1 MLTQLNLTNFKCF
14 ELLKLPLGALT
25 LLSGANASGKSSI
38 LQALVL
44 LHQTFRDNP
53 RSPRLMLNG
62 SVVNLGSVTDVMDQ
76 VHGSDRLGIG
86 LIDETVSCEW
96 SFSGGRR
103 DMSLAIA
110 QVTVGGQTYYDPAP
124 KGILGFHLLPDIWWT
139 TRAKT
144 ARRRNA
150 DLAAAPRLDAILEEE
165 RAALEEERAAR
176 KVAEFIAREEELVA
190 RGVEFAVAAW
200 RRERVTA
207 ALLEEERAAV
217 ALQEEE
223 NAALREENAA
233 RRLAQRLQ
241 NLTYITAEREGPRD
255 IYTLANE
262 TVIAVGPTGENAAS
276 VLYQGLGERI
286 DEAEERILPG
296 VVPTLL
302 PQVEARLGAFFPGC
316 ALQVQQV
323 PNVNAVTLGIRIS
336 PDTDFLRPVHCGF
349 GITQV
354 LPIIVAAL
362 SVPKDS
368 ILLIEN
374 PEVHLHPS
382 GQARMGQFLAEVA
395 HAGVQVIVETHS
407 DHILNGIRRAV
418 KSAQLPAEEVAIH
431 FFRPRSAGS
440 PQVLTPTLDRSGNI
454 DVWPEGFF
462 DQFDKDLD
470 YFAGWGE

>member
-1 MLTQLNLTNFKCF
+1 MLTQINLTNFKCF
-14 ELLKLPLGALT
+14 ELLRLPLGELT

-44 LHQTFRDNP
+44 LHQTFRDN
-53 RSPRLMLNG
+53 RWSPRLMLNG
-62 SVVNLGSVTDVMDQ
+62 SVANLGAVTDVMDQ
-76 VHGSDRLGIG
+76 VHGSDSLGIG
-86 LIDETVSCEW
+86 LIDEAVGCEW

-103 DMSLAIA
+103 DMSLAVA
-110 QVTVGGQTYYDPAP
+110 QVTVGGETYDNPTADALRY
-124 KGILGFHLLPDIWWT
+124 LLPI
-139 TRAKT
+139 
-144 ARRRNA
+144 
-150 DLAAAPRLDAILEEE
+150 
-165 RAALEEERAAR
+165 
-176 KVAEFIAREEELVA
+176 
-190 RGVEFAVAAW
+190 GAV
-200 RRERVTA
+200 
-207 ALLEEERAAV
+207 
-217 ALQEEE
+217 
-223 NAALREENAA
+223 NDAALR
-233 RRLAQRLQ
+233 LALRLQ

-255 IYTLANE
+255 IYTLVDEA
-262 TVIAVGPTGENAAS
+262 VSAVGPTGENAAS

-286 DEAEERILPG
+286 VAERVLSG

-336 PDTDFLRPVHCGF
+336 PDTNFLRPIHCGF

-362 SVPKDS
+362 SVSKGS

-382 GQARMGQFLAEVA
+382 GQALMGQFLAEVA

-418 KSAQLPAEEVAIH
+418 KSEQLPAEEVAIH
-431 FFRPRSAGS
+431 FLQPRSEDS
-440 PQVLTPTLDRSGNI
+440 PQVLSPILDSSGNI

>member
-62 SVVNLGSVTDVMDQ
+62 SVVNLGTVTDVMDQ
-76 VHGSDRLGIG
+76 VHGSDSLGIG

-96 SFSGGRR
+96 FFSGGRR
-103 DMSLAIA
+103 DMSLAVD
-110 QVTVGGQTYYDPAP
+110 QVTVDGQTY
-124 KGILGFHLLPDIWWT
+124 GGGGFHPLPNILT
-139 TRAKT
+139 GANTYREA
-144 ARRRNA
+144 ARVA
-150 DLAAAPRLDAILEEE
+150 SLMLAVAQEELAVAQEELAALG
-165 RAALEEERAAR
+165 
-176 KVAEFIAREEELVA
+176 EEEL
-190 RGVEFAVAAW
+190 AA
-200 RRERVTA
+200 
-207 ALLEEERAAV
+207 
-217 ALQEEE
+217 QEEE
-223 NAALREENAA
+223 HAALQVAVRDAPPEEQAVVEKRIA
-233 RRLAQRLQ
+233 SERLTQRLQ

-255 IYTLANE
+255 IYTLVNE
-262 TVIAVGPTGENAAS
+262 TVIDVGPTGENAAS

-286 DEAEERILPG
+286 AEERIRPG
-296 VVPTLL
+296 AVPTLL

-362 SVPKDS
+362 SVPKGS

-382 GQARMGQFLAEVA
+382 GQALMGQFLAEVA
-395 HAGVQVIVETHS
+395 HSGVQVIVETHS
-407 DHILNGIRRAV
+407 DHVLNGIRRAV
-418 KSAQLPAEEVAIH
+418 KTELLPAEEVAIH

-440 PQVLTPTLDRSGNI
+440 PQVLSPTLDSSGNI